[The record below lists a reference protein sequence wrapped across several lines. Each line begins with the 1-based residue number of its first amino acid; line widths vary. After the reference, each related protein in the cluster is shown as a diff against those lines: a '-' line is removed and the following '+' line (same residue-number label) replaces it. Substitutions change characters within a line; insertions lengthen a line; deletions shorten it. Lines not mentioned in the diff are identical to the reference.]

1 MTEQTN
7 NDKPLTYYQRNK
19 DRVKKLASLNYQL
32 KKLEKQNGN
41 QNQNKEVKEYKKIG
55 RRRLTNEELIAN
67 YEARKQKMM
76 EKKREQRKNQ
86 EPKKLG
92 RPLKWDLSKVQLL

>member
-7 NDKPLTYYQRNK
+7 NDRPLTYYQRNK
-19 DRVKKLASLNYQL
+19 DRIKKLASLNYQL
-32 KKLEKQNGN
+32 KKLEKQNET
-41 QNQNKEVKEYKKIG
+41 QNKEVKENKRTG
-55 RRRLTNEELIAN
+55 RKRLSPEQLLAN

-76 EKKREQRKNQ
+76 QKKRELRKNQ

-92 RPLKWDLSKVQLL
+92 RPLKWDLSKVQLLQQ